1 MPPSQVVA
9 QGQSDHRAE
18 TSCRPRASKT
28 ARVTSSG
35 SPIGASETS
44 QAPTGGAGTLSRAR
58 LQVTLAAVPMRAFIP
73 QAAAT
78 TFLTIRNLRG
88 TADDLVAARSPIAR
102 QVVLTVRNGP
112 AGPRTVVSDLAIP
125 AHGSLTLGPFGD
137 DVVLRDP
144 APFETSSSVPLT
156 LTFRQGGTV
165 TIDATVTAPGTP

>member
-1 MPPSQVVA
+1 MREPARAAFGPVISAVVQTGLLSA
-9 QGQSDHRAE
+9 WVA
-18 TSCRPRASKT
+18 
-28 ARVTSSG
+28 
-35 SPIGASETS
+35 
-44 QAPTGGAGTLSRAR
+44 TGGAGTLSRAR

-88 TADDLVAARSPIAR
+88 TADNLVAARSPIAR

-125 AHGSLTLGPFGD
+125 AHASLTWSPFGD
-137 DVVLRDP
+137 DVVLRDA
-144 APFETSSSVPLT
+144 APFETSSSVSLT

-165 TIDATVTAPGTP
+165 TIDATVAAPGTP